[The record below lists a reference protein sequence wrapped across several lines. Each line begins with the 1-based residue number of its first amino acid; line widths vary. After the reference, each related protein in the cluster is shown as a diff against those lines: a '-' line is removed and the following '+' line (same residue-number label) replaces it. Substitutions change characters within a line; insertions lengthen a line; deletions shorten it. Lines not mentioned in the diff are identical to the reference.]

1 MQKHF
6 LSILTIVFLLF
17 ITALTFAQSSDTTQ
31 NDNEKKSKHQFKN
44 VDVEI
49 IYAWGE
55 KEKSEDVDADVNYK
69 QKKPESITIY
79 TGAHKSCDIF
89 IRGGVVIKIYDHKT
103 RKLLK
108 TFRG

>member
-6 LSILTIVFLLF
+6 LSILTILLLLF
-17 ITALTFAQSSDTTQ
+17 FSALTFAQASDTIE
-31 NDNEKKSKHQFKN
+31 NDTPKKSKHLFKN

-55 KEKSEDVDADVNYK
+55 KEKNEGVDADVNFK
-69 QKKPESITIY
+69 HKKPECVTIY
-79 TGAHKSCDIF
+79 KEGQKSCDIF

-108 TFRG
+108 TFKG

>member
-6 LSILTIVFLLF
+6 LPILTIVLILIISAF
-17 ITALTFAQSSDTTQ
+17 TFAQSSDTTH
-31 NDNEKKSKHQFKN
+31 NDAGKKAKHQFKN
-44 VDVEI
+44 VDVEV

-55 KEKSEDVDADVNYK
+55 KEKSEGVDADVNYK

-79 TGAHKSCDIF
+79 SGGHKSCDIF
-89 IRGGVVIKIYDHKT
+89 IRGGVVIKIYDHNT

-108 TFRG
+108 TFKG